1 MGLLTNT
8 RKAARVFDCKASLL
22 YDVLTDYDGYA
33 EWLPKVARS
42 KELAREGDLALAE
55 FEVTLPAKERFVIE
69 CIHTRNKMVL
79 WRTIGGN
86 IPVWQVEWTL
96 TPAGE
101 GQTNVSLVV
110 TGKFQRTSFVPKYR
124 KFLNPLKCLKAL
136 HSQIATFLPEIAVSD
151 EEGEKI
157 LELTETDQG
166 VVCWI
171 RGKKYVLKPESEG
184 NHD

>member
-1 MGLLTNT
+1 MPLLTST
-8 RKAARVFDCKASLL
+8 RKASMEFDCASSLL

-33 EWLPKVARS
+33 EWLPRVAQS
-42 KELAREGDLALAE
+42 KLLAREGDLALAE
-55 FEVTLPAKERFVIE
+55 FEVNFPPKERFVIE

-86 IPVWQVEWTL
+86 IPIWQVEWTI
-96 TPAGE
+96 TAAGDAKSS
-101 GQTNVSLVV
+101 VALVV
-110 TGKFQRTSFVPKYR
+110 IGKFHRNSFLPKYR
-124 KFLNPLKCLKAL
+124 RFLEPKKCLKAL
-136 HSQIATFLPEIAVSD
+136 LLQVSTFLPELAVTD

-157 LELTETDQG
+157 LELVETDEG

-184 NHD
+184 

>member
-8 RKAARVFDCKASLL
+8 RKAAMVFDCEPGLL

-33 EWLPKVARS
+33 EWLPKVAQS

-55 FEVTLPAKERFVIE
+55 FEVTFPAKERFVIE
-69 CIHTRNKMVL
+69 CIHTRNKMIL

-86 IPVWQVEWTL
+86 IPIWQVEWTL

-101 GQTNVSLVV
+101 GHTNVSLVV
-110 TGKFQRTSFVPKYR
+110 TGKFQRSSFLPKYR
-124 KFLNPLKCLKAL
+124 KFLEPLKCLKAL
-136 HSQIATFLPEIAVSD
+136 QLQISTFLPEIAVTD
-151 EEGEKI
+151 EAGEKI

-171 RGKKYVLKPESEG
+171 RGKKYVLKPESEE

>member
-1 MGLLTNT
+1 MGLFTTT
-8 RKAARVFDCKASLL
+8 RKAAMVFDCDPGLL

-33 EWLPKVARS
+33 EWLPKVAQS

-55 FEVTLPAKERFVIE
+55 FEVTFPAKERFVIE

-86 IPVWQVEWTL
+86 IPIWQVEWNL

-101 GQTNVSLVV
+101 GHTNVSLVV

-124 KFLNPLKCLKAL
+124 KFLEPLNCLKAL
-136 HSQIATFLPEIAVSD
+136 QSQISTFLPEIAVTD
-151 EEGEKI
+151 EAGEKI